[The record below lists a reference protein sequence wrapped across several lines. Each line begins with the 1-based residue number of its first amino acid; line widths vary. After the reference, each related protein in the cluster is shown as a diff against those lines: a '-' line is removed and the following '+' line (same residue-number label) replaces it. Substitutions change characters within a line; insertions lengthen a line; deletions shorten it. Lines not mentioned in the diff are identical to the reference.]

1 MLADDPVAVHA
12 AASADRD
19 RAGALSGVIVEAD
32 EQERDLAQLTRVRQR
47 HHRDEVAAVDAEQ
60 RLAGLPARITEL
72 EARVA
77 GARSARDVLP
87 AAKEQLAAAE
97 AILRGARS
105 VPKLRAELADA
116 IAAVTDAVDRH
127 QALVDARQALV
138 QARISG
144 MSAELAAAPAG
155 RRPVSGLL
163 LHQPPTVGP
172 AGRQR
177 GHGRADSGS

>member
-1 MLADDPVAVHA
+1 MHA

-19 RAGALSGVIVEAD
+19 LAGALTGVIAEAD

-77 GARSARDVLP
+77 GARSAKDLLP
-87 AAKEQLAAAE
+87 AAEEQLAAAE
-97 AILRGARS
+97 AVLRAARS

-116 IAAVTDAVDRH
+116 IAAVTDAADRH
-127 QALVDARQALV
+127 QAMVDVRQALV
-138 QARISG
+138 EARIAG
-144 MSAELAAAPAG
+144 MSAELAARPAG
-155 RRPVSGLL
+155 RRPVPGLL
-163 LHQPPTVGP
+163 LHHPPTAGR

-177 GHGRADSGS
+177 RHGRADSGS